1 MPDTSIKLCDVIF
14 PDPVL
19 PASGTVSFG
28 YDYTGGDIEKLSSFV
43 LPGVTMKPVE
53 RKKER
58 TENMSDLSV
67 LESDCFPNPG
77 VYRVQEEELPRLKQ
91 NYGRRVFAS
100 VCGSTIEEYVK
111 VAEILDRSD
120 SVGFLEL
127 DSTCRNRD
135 NSNIRFGNNATSL
148 YKIVNEVKYR
158 VRKPVFAKLCASVTN
173 IRDMAQ
179 AAQDGGA
186 DGVVIPGMRYG
197 ADVDLNAVKRVPDGD
212 SRYYAY
218 ALKPIILADVFE
230 VFDAVGLI
238 IASCGGVRNG
248 EDALK
253 MIAAGASL
261 VQIDKDVM
269 LEKNACERIS
279 AELYEAMKKYG
290 IDRVKDFV
298 GAAHGR

>member
-1 MPDTSIKLCDVIF
+1 MLDTSIKLCDVIF

-53 RKKER
+53 CKKER
-58 TENMSDLSV
+58 MENMSDLSV
-67 LESDCFPNPG
+67 IESDCFPNPG
-77 VYRVQEEELPRLKQ
+77 VYSVQEEELPCLKQ

-173 IRDMAQ
+173 IRDVAQ

-212 SRYYAY
+212 GRYYAY
-218 ALKPIILADVFE
+218 ALKPLILADVFE

-269 LEKNACERIS
+269 SGKNACERIS

-298 GAAHGR
+298 GAAHRR

>member
-1 MPDTSIKLCDVIF
+1 MLDTSIKLCDVIF

-53 RKKER
+53 CKKER
-58 TENMSDLSV
+58 MENISDLSV
-67 LESDCFPNPG
+67 IESDCFPNPG
-77 VYRVQEEELPRLKQ
+77 VYSVQEEELPRLKQ
-91 NYGRRVFAS
+91 KYGRRVFAS

-212 SRYYAY
+212 GRYYAY
-218 ALKPIILADVFE
+218 ALKPLILADVFE

-269 LEKNACERIS
+269 SGKNACERIS

-298 GAAHGR
+298 GAAHRR

>member
-1 MPDTSIKLCDVIF
+1 MLDTSIKLCDVIF

-53 RKKER
+53 CKKDR
-58 TENMSDLSV
+58 MENMSDLSV
-67 LESDCFPNPG
+67 IESDCFPNPG
-77 VYRVQEEELPRLKQ
+77 VYSVQEEELPCLKQ

-173 IRDMAQ
+173 IRDVAQ

-212 SRYYAY
+212 GRYYAY
-218 ALKPIILADVFE
+218 ALKPLILADVFE

-269 LEKNACERIS
+269 SEKNA
-279 AELYEAMKKYG
+279 
-290 IDRVKDFV
+290 
-298 GAAHGR
+298 

>member
-1 MPDTSIKLCDVIF
+1 MLDTSIKLCDVIF

-53 RKKER
+53 CKKER
-58 TENMSDLSV
+58 MENMSDLSV
-67 LESDCFPNPG
+67 IESDCFPNPG
-77 VYRVQEEELPRLKQ
+77 VYSVQEEELPRLKQ

-173 IRDMAQ
+173 IRDVAQ

-212 SRYYAY
+212 GRYYAY
-218 ALKPIILADVFE
+218 ALKPLILADVFE

-269 LEKNACERIS
+269 SEKNACERIS

-298 GAAHGR
+298 GAAHRR

>member
-1 MPDTSIKLCDVIF
+1 MLDTSIKLCDVIF

-53 RKKER
+53 CKKER
-58 TENMSDLSV
+58 MENMSDLSV
-67 LESDCFPNPG
+67 IESDCFPNPG
-77 VYRVQEEELPRLKQ
+77 VYSVQEEELPRLKQ

-173 IRDMAQ
+173 IRDVAQ

-212 SRYYAY
+212 GRYYAY
-218 ALKPIILADVFE
+218 ALKPLILADVFE

-269 LEKNACERIS
+269 SGKNACERIS

-298 GAAHGR
+298 GAAHRR

>member
-1 MPDTSIKLCDVIF
+1 MLDTSIKLCDVIF

-53 RKKER
+53 CKKER
-58 TENMSDLSV
+58 MENMSDLSV
-67 LESDCFPNPG
+67 IESDCFPNPG
-77 VYRVQEEELPRLKQ
+77 VYSVQEEELPRLKQ

-212 SRYYAY
+212 GRYYAY
-218 ALKPIILADVFE
+218 ALKPLILADVFE

-269 LEKNACERIS
+269 SEKNACERIS

-298 GAAHGR
+298 GAAHRR